1 MMKYFKLLLVVV
13 ISALLTGCTT
23 PKIKSIRDET
33 PPQTPE
39 PVATNFIDINADGFS
54 PSTISVFAGET
65 VTFQNSDS
73 KSHEVASDPYP
84 KDDIL
89 PDFHSGTL
97 YKNETYQYTFGQ
109 VGTFGYHLED
119 NPSIK
124 GEVIVGR

>member
-1 MMKYFKLLLVVV
+1 MNYLLKSTIIFTIIFTL
-13 ISALLTGCTT
+13 AGCTT
-23 PKIKSIRDET
+23 PEIKSIRDSITAT
-33 PPQTPE
+33 PIA
-39 PVATNFIDINADGFS
+39 PVSSNSINITSSGFS
-54 PSTISVFAGET
+54 PSLISVSAGEI

-97 YKNETYQYTFGQ
+97 YKNETYQYAFTQ
-109 VGTFGYHLED
+109 TGTFGYHLED

-124 GEVIVGR
+124 GKVIVE